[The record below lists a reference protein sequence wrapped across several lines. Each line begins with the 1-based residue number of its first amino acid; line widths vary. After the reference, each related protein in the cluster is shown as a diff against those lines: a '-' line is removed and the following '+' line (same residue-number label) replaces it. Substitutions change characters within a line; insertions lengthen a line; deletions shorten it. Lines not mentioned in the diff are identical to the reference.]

1 MAKSKYVDINK
12 EQYLNALFLDLEK
25 SSKMV
30 SFDNRSKMIHDFVM
44 GNPSNDELSKTINNG
59 LTFMDGRVVIESRKR
74 KKQVKK

>member
-30 SFDNRSKMIHDFVM
+30 SFDNRAKMIHDFVV
-44 GNPSNDELSKTINNG
+44 GNPSNDEQTKTTNNG
-59 LTFMDGRVVIESRKR
+59 LTFIDGKVVIESRKG
-74 KKQVKK
+74 KKTNKK